1 MAAEQEPSDGFKTI
15 NDQSDFHYWQN
26 QMKYDTQFIHF
37 MTEIYKK
44 QQLDL
49 QVREQRNKIVTHH
62 TRSSSIPSPCPP
74 QQTTRHLSRLMDKPI
89 ISPFTQQ
96 KQQLVN
102 IHSTKTSFDNQNAPL
117 HNKTSSTPRRPL
129 DDSNSPENQ
138 VRRQVKKPR
147 PHEPTPT
154 SFSTKFTS
162 SSSTE
167 RQFRFPP
174 FHLKHAVSNNL
185 PCFYIN
191 FSLDIDIAQQQLP
204 SAMKVANWI
213 RQVVQQQSSQSIG
226 DFSLLIPAGKNRY
239 KFGVTRKK
247 DFLMLWNCN
256 WPNDMNNIKIEIER
270 PRVLPDC
277 CALVLRYVPP
287 ELTNEFVFK
296 ETVKSI
302 KSTVSFSKI
311 NYHRPRSTNDYRFC
325 VTDENEYDEIISIG
339 RLAIGHILLPVTAF
353 ISGLKMTYCTNCW
366 ELGHIRPHCK
376 VSPRCRKCLDA
387 WDRNHK
393 CQKSVLCAQCQGP
406 HSSLSM
412 DCLVVKD
419 YRRSLKDEVDNAVKG
434 GWLHQ
439 VEVIKKAGT
448 VHRAELDF
456 PALQQTNVKH
466 AVWGGVPSSE
476 PQNHFGTNQLS
487 ELVTQIKY
495 VLDITRRMESKI
507 DNQVMKLDILDKRSS
522 INKQGIIGLAN
533 IMQQTITAMLEK
545 KNKQQLQKLAH
556 QIEEFKDDIIEKFN
570 AVSSQ
575 QQQNSTPTSPSLN
588 PNKTTKPTTTSNIK
602 ENNVQME
609 EEQSMVSV
617 DD

>member
-1 MAAEQEPSDGFKTI
+1 M
-15 NDQSDFHYWQN
+15 
-26 QMKYDTQFIHF
+26 
-37 MTEIYKK
+37 
-44 QQLDL
+44 
-49 QVREQRNKIVTHH
+49 VTHH
-62 TRSSSIPSPCPP
+62 TLSSSIPSPCPP

-89 ISPFTQQ
+89 ISSFTQQ

-138 VRRQVKKPR
+138 FRRHTKKPR

-154 SFSTKFTS
+154 SLSTKFTS

-185 PCFYIN
+185 PCFYIK
-191 FSLDIDIAQQQLP
+191 FSLDIDTAQQQLP

-277 CALVLRYVPP
+277 CALVLRYVPA
-287 ELTNEFVFK
+287 ELSNEFVFK
-296 ETVKSI
+296 EIVKSL

-311 NYHRPRSTNDYRFC
+311 NYHHPRSTNDYRFC

-353 ISGLKMTYCTNCW
+353 ITGLKMTYCTNCW

-376 VSPRCRKCLDA
+376 VSPRGRKCLDA
-387 WDRNHK
+387 WDCNHK
-393 CQKSVLCAQCQGP
+393 CQKPVLCAQCQGP

-419 YRRSLKDEVDNAVKG
+419 YRNALKDEVDNAVKG

-439 VEVIKKAGT
+439 VEVTEKSGI
-448 VHRAELDF
+448 VHREELDF

-487 ELVTQIKY
+487 ELITQIKCFRY
-495 VLDITRRMESKI
+495 
-507 DNQVMKLDILDKRSS
+507 N
-522 INKQGIIGLAN
+522 
-533 IMQQTITAMLEK
+533 
-545 KNKQQLQKLAH
+545 
-556 QIEEFKDDIIEKFN
+556 
-570 AVSSQ
+570 
-575 QQQNSTPTSPSLN
+575 
-588 PNKTTKPTTTSNIK
+588 TSNGIQ
-602 ENNVQME
+602 N
-609 EEQSMVSV
+609 
-617 DD
+617 